1 MLEESRILG
10 IDPGTNIMGYG
21 IIQVHG
27 KKLVYVKHGVYRFDT
42 RTESVIRLKAIYNAT
57 KELIEIY
64 QPKSLAVEAPFF
76 GKNVQSMLKLGRAQG
91 VVLAAALSLDLEV
104 QEYAPRKIKQS
115 ITGKGNASKEQVA
128 AMLDHILV
136 LPPSESISLDATDAL
151 SVAVCHYLQGSA
163 NISNLPKPILK
174 KNQKKASNWTQFL
187 DRNPDRINQ

>member
-27 KKLVYVKHGVYRFDT
+27 KKLIYVKHGVYRFDT

-128 AMLDHILV
+128 AMLGHILV

-163 NISNLPKPILK
+163 NISNLPKPVLK
-174 KNQKKASNWTQFL
+174 KNQKKASSWTQFV